1 MSSRK
6 LLEIVASQVIV
17 CTKCDFWKGRK
28 NAVPG
33 VGDVRNKVFFVGEAP
48 GQSEDAKGEP
58 FVGAAGEFLNTL
70 LSEIGFSRED
80 VFITNVVK
88 CRPPQNRQPLPVEIA
103 TCTPYLERQISII
116 KPKVIVTLGN
126 HSTAYIFSKAGLSFD
141 GITQVHG
148 KLFETIV
155 LGINL
160 IVFPTFHPA
169 AALYSGD
176 YRKRLID
183 DFQVLKGELVKRK
196 IVPKLRA

>member
-1 MSSRK
+1 MSGRK
-6 LLEIVASQVIV
+6 LLEVVASEVTV
-17 CTKCDFWKGRK
+17 CTKCDLWKNRK

-33 VGDVRNKVFFVGEAP
+33 VGSIRSNVFFIGEAP

-88 CRPPQNRQPLPVEIA
+88 CRPPRNRQPLPIEIA
-103 TCTPYLERQISII
+103 TCTPYLERQVSII
-116 KPKVIVTLGN
+116 KPRVIVTLGN
-126 HSTAYIFSKAGLSFD
+126 HSTAYILSKAGLSFD
-141 GITQVHG
+141 GISQVHG
-148 KLFETIV
+148 KMFETSV

-169 AALYSGD
+169 AALYSGE

-183 DFQVLKGELVKRK
+183 DFRLLKGELVKRK
-196 IVPKLRA
+196 IAMKLRA